1 VRIEGLEV
9 NADEISIESEI
20 LKVNPMLEKQ
30 LSVMLDKQEE
40 QTIRFKLGNAA
51 GDTTDAIKGNEETL
65 KAIDRANNE
74 LHEIDKLHKEGK
86 ASDRALLEART
97 NLAILIASEISMAL
111 KVTKGVATLASSIGT
126 LGFYISAEVETKV
139 EEIVKGSSAY
149 KFVLNKLNAREIK
162 INVIDGILKGSTI
175 DSTQETVINV
185 EKDLVLESVQDK
197 EEGYTKSNSY
207 GGEIGY
213 SLTSVG
219 GSAGVGGEYGHSYN
233 ENNKKSTQ
241 GAYLKS
247 GGKLVIRVGGTTRLK
262 GSTISSESGE
272 TDIETK
278 SLIYEDIENSE
289 NTIETGQSISGGFGK
304 KVTDG
309 TVSIGYKDKKHI
321 KDVVT
326 RATIGKGQLKVLDG
340 SGEGINR
347 EEDKTEETRKDE
359 VLKAGDCV
367 LTLDTRL
374 FSTKGREEIKDQIEV
389 KNIWNNLEN
398 IGRGIGE
405 KGQDT
410 GEIISKIYKLI
421 IGSSKDSKDI
431 ASRIAGANDMYEVVM
446 KDEKISKIEKE
457 WILENEEID
466 KLAIATSNL
475 EKVEEYIKKN
485 NVSEEVARKLRA
497 GAVVEGAV
505 VHIEEDG
512 KIYVSKFGKRN
523 SYENGVLHLSIERVS
538 NEEMTSKEY
547 LANIRLSDTEEVYI
561 SKIKRAKSS
570 IAEILLET
578 RFYGKLKVDVEEVG
592 RDTVSL
598 LMEITR
604 GLNKKEI
611 YKEAFEVVEAVREA
625 VCADTFRIYC

>member
-1 VRIEGLEV
+1 
-9 NADEISIESEI
+9 
-20 LKVNPMLEKQ
+20 
-30 LSVMLDKQEE
+30 
-40 QTIRFKLGNAA
+40 
-51 GDTTDAIKGNEETL
+51 
-65 KAIDRANNE
+65 
-74 LHEIDKLHKEGK
+74 
-86 ASDRALLEART
+86 
-97 NLAILIASEISMAL
+97 
-111 KVTKGVATLASSIGT
+111 
-126 LGFYISAEVETKV
+126 
-139 EEIVKGSSAY
+139 
-149 KFVLNKLNAREIK
+149 
-162 INVIDGILKGSTI
+162 
-175 DSTQETVINV
+175 
-185 EKDLVLESVQDK
+185 
-197 EEGYTKSNSY
+197 
-207 GGEIGY
+207 
-213 SLTSVG
+213 
-219 GSAGVGGEYGHSYN
+219 
-233 ENNKKSTQ
+233 
-241 GAYLKS
+241 
-247 GGKLVIRVGGTTRLK
+247 
-262 GSTISSESGE
+262 
-272 TDIETK
+272 
-278 SLIYEDIENSE
+278 LIYEDIKNSE

-309 TVSIGYKDKKHI
+309 TVSIGYKDKEHI

-431 ASRIAGANDMYEVVM
+431 ASRIAGANDVYEVVM

-512 KIYVSKFGKRN
+512 KIYVSKFGNRN
-523 SYENGVLHLSIERVS
+523 SYENGVLDLSIERVS